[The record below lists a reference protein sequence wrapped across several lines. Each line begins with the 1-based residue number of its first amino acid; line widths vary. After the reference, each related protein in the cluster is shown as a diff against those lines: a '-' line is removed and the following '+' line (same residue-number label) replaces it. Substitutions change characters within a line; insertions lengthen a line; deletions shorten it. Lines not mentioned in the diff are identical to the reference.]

1 VKENEL
7 IFMNGES
14 SPPDMTSGTFN
25 PEPSN
30 YHTKDSIRPDTI
42 ITGTINSDTS
52 STDTNNPTT
61 TDYYNSRGNS
71 TGGSSYVTTDSSGS
85 IDNGNS
91 DPNFSAGI
99 NDGTASSS
107 ELASSIKN
115 KVDSMIRNSISGI
128 INKTPFLLPFH

>member
-1 VKENEL
+1 
-7 IFMNGES
+7 
-14 SPPDMTSGTFN
+14 MTSSTFN

-30 YHTKDSIRPDTI
+30 YHTKESNRPDTI
-42 ITGTINSDTS
+42 ITGTINSDSS
-52 STDTNNPTT
+52 STETNNSTT
-61 TDYYNSRGNS
+61 TDDYNSRGNS
-71 TGGSSYVTTDSSGS
+71 GGSSYATTDSSGS

-91 DPNFSAGI
+91 DPNFSARI
-99 NDGTASSS
+99 NDGSIQSSSS